1 MRNIAVGRLVFLG
14 LALLIAVVAGCY
26 LGEPLKTSHRPSE
39 FIGLTFSILAASLF
53 AVVSIIGDP
62 SMLLPGSWRLAWEG
76 AKTIQTELQRLNL
89 LFVWY
94 LLTLGLLVASE
105 IVKHE
110 SWHSLDIIHN
120 VLGFFAAFGFIVS
133 LALPFKLQSIQ
144 RERLL
149 QEINHRKEVRA
160 KATAVHPK
168 AK

>member
-1 MRNIAVGRLVFLG
+1 MRNIAAGRLLFLG
-14 LALLIAVVAGCY
+14 MAFLVAVVAGYY
-26 LGEPLKTSHRPSE
+26 LGEPLKTSDRPSE

-53 AVVSIIGDP
+53 AVISIIGDP

-76 AKTIQTELQRLNL
+76 AKSIQAELQRLNL

-110 SWHSLDIIHN
+110 NWQSLDLIHN
-120 VLGFFAAFGFIVS
+120 VLGFFAALGFIVS

-144 RERLL
+144 RERLE
-149 QEINHRKEVRA
+149 QEIKYRQEARA
-160 KATAVHPK
+160 KAAAIHTEGK
-168 AK
+168 